1 MVYALTVTLH
11 LLAMTAWMAPMI
23 AVPAILSGY
32 GETGPSPNSRER
44 LRAGFRL
51 LATPGLVL
59 TWLLGLASAV
69 QVGAFDD
76 GWLHVKLLFV
86 LALSA
91 LHGVFASRL
100 RGIEA
105 GGGVPALDRNLH
117 WLVLALLLGAILMA
131 VWKPF

>member
-1 MVYALTVTLH
+1 MAYVLTVTLH
-11 LLAMTAWMAPMI
+11 LLAMTAWVAPMI

-32 GETGPSPNSRER
+32 GESGPSPNSRER
-44 LRAGFRL
+44 LRAGYRL
-51 LATPGLVL
+51 LSTPGLVL
-59 TWLLGLASAV
+59 TWLLGLANAV
-69 QVGAFDD
+69 QAGAFDE

-91 LHGVFASRL
+91 LHGVFSGRL
-100 RGIEA
+100 RNIEA

-117 WLVLALLLGAILMA
+117 WIVLGLLFGAILMT